1 MKAYNIGYRRNG
13 IYQAITVIA
22 KSKEHAEQFFRAY
35 KPDAIVYGATAIT
48 EKQCDA
54 NGNKGIPMI
63 YAK

>member
-35 KPDAIVYGATAIT
+35 KPDATVYGVQEQQSISEDIRKGKPIITA
-48 EKQCDA
+48 K
-54 NGNKGIPMI
+54 
-63 YAK
+63 